1 MIEKAEQTRN
11 TKKSNNTN
19 HDKRATQKSLKKK
32 KENFVE
38 DLASGAF
45 QSQHCIMKCIMPPT
59 ASNINLLAVGS
70 MIQSRHL

>member
-1 MIEKAEQTRN
+1 MMIEKAEQTRN

-19 HDKRATQKSLKKK
+19 HDKKVKKK

-45 QSQHCIMKCIMPPT
+45 QWQHCIKKCIMPPT

>member
-19 HDKRATQKSLKKK
+19 HDKRATQKSKKKK

-45 QSQHCIMKCIMPPT
+45 QWQHCIKKCIMPPT